1 MIRVLV
7 VDDHPIVREGLKQI
21 LSDTEDILVVDEAD
35 SGQAVLTSAARS
47 NFDVVLLDISMPGRD
62 GLEVLRELKQQK
74 PKLPGL
80 ILSMYPEEHYAVR
93 VLRAGPRVPHQVE
106 RPDD

>member
-35 SGQAVLTSAARS
+35 SGQAV
-47 NFDVVLLDISMPGRD
+47 
-62 GLEVLRELKQQK
+62 
-74 PKLPGL
+74 
-80 ILSMYPEEHYAVR
+80 
-93 VLRAGPRVPHQVE
+93 
-106 RPDD
+106 